1 LNSPKLILA
10 DEPTGNLDPETSD
23 EIMNLLIHIAKDY
36 GTAVVMATHDYIV
49 IQKFPARMVK
59 TESGKVYD
67 NATILH

>member
-1 LNSPKLILA
+1 
-10 DEPTGNLDPETSD
+10 
-23 EIMNLLIHIAKDY
+23 
-36 GTAVVMATHDYIV
+36 VVMATHDYIV